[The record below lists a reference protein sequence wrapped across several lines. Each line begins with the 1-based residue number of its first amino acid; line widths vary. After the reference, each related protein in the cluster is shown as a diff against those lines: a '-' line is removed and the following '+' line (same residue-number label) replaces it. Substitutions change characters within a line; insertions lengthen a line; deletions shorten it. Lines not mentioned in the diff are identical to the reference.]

1 METVINNKHIFY
13 DQIGNGSLDIVMLH
27 GWGQNME
34 MMRPLAL
41 KMINDKNNKNLY
53 RITIIDL
60 PGFGASSEPDMNT
73 DIFGYTKLL
82 EDFLASLSIK
92 NPVMI

>member
-34 MMRPLAL
+34 MTRPLAL
-41 KMINDKNNKNLY
+41 KMINDKNNK
-53 RITIIDL
+53 I
-60 PGFGASSEPDMNT
+60 
-73 DIFGYTKLL
+73 
-82 EDFLASLSIK
+82 
-92 NPVMI
+92 V

>member
-41 KMINDKNNKNLY
+41 KMINDKNNKKV
-53 RITIIDL
+53 RISVKSKETLD
-60 PGFGASSEPDMNT
+60 
-73 DIFGYTKLL
+73 
-82 EDFLASLSIK
+82 
-92 NPVMI
+92 